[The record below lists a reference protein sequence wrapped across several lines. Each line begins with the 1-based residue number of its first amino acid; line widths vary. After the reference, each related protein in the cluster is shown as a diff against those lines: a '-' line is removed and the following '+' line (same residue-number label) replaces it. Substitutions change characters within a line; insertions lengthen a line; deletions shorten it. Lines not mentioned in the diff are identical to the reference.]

1 MEMLHAKSVIKNIIM
16 LVIKEQVKNSVNGLG
31 NKVEEVI
38 MLLFLFKFY
47 YFNLD
52 CCLIYFFFK

>member
-52 CCLIYFFFK
+52 CCLIYFFLK